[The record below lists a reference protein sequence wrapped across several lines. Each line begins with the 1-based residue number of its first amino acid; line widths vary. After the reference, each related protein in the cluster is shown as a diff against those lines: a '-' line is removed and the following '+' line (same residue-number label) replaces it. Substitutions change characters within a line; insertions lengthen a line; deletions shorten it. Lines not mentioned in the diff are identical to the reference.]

1 MPKSTHPHWFTYIL
15 QCADKTYYTGLTYDL
30 DHRVQVHNSGKG
42 ATYTRGRGPVKLVH
56 SEKFNNYKDA
66 AQREFAIKKL
76 TRLQKEDLL
85 QNKIK

>member
-30 DHRVQVHNSGKG
+30 DHRIKVHNSGKG

-56 SEKFNNYKDA
+56 SEKFATHKEA
-66 AQREFAIKKL
+66 AQKECEIKKL
-76 TRLQKEDLL
+76 SRSKKEILIR
-85 QNKIK
+85 Q